1 MAKKLTKEDMIPV
14 NTTVPSY
21 SAMAS
26 WTVDDLERMLQ
37 DKMTAYST
45 QDKDQARQMYRV
57 FGGKNLGDAGGGIN
71 VQNFRDTLIRQF
83 GMPVSPEQAGGMFAR
98 IDEDSSGDVTFYEFL
113 RKVLPDDYDNTNVRR
128 AAHRHRGTGLAT
140 KTPPKVDRILE
151 WTPKD
156 YPKVWKKWTLAQI
169 KTKIQD
175 KLYQYATRDVDLCR
189 QALTLFGIK
198 AGKGI
203 DAPAFQR
210 VLLEKL
216 GLPISM
222 KETSDL
228 FNQLDID
235 GSGQLSMV
243 EFMKGIMPSDYP
255 AISKQPLRRR
265 KKMDAIDFKIKK
277 MKAMMPSQAPGKT
290 RNLSKHTAA
299 AAAASA
305 RRRHHRERRPP
316 SAASYTSYAEQTGAL
331 GPGWKKSQRHGGGG
345 ARRSHSRQGSRP
357 ASRSGG
363 RDRPRSRSSS
373 RGGRRS
379 RSLQQAGKLRMY
391 NNITPLEALK

>member
-1 MAKKLTKEDMIPV
+1 MAKQLTKEDMIPV

-21 SAMAS
+21 SAMAN
-26 WTVDDLERMLQ
+26 WTVEDLERMLQ
-37 DKMTAYST
+37 DKMTAHSS

-57 FGGKNLGDAGGGIN
+57 FGGKNLGEGVGIN
-71 VQNFRDTLIRQF
+71 VDNFRNTLIRQF

-98 IDEDSSGDVTFYEFL
+98 IDEDHSGDVTFYEFL
-113 RKVLPDDYDNTNVRR
+113 RKVLPDDYDNWRVRH
-128 AAHRHRGTGLAT
+128 AARKHRGTSLAQ

-151 WTPKD
+151 WTPDD
-156 YPKVWKKWTLAQI
+156 YPKVWKKWTLGQI

-189 QALTLFGIK
+189 QALCLFGIK

-222 KETSDL
+222 KETREL
-228 FNQLDID
+228 FNQLDVD

-243 EFMKGIMPSDYP
+243 EFMKGIMPQDYP
-255 AISKQPLRRR
+255 EISKQPLRRR
-265 KKMDAIDFKIKK
+265 QKMDAIDYKIKK

-290 RNLSKHTAA
+290 KNLTSATAA

-305 RRRHHRERRPP
+305 RRRHRHERRPP
-316 SAASYTSYAEQTGAL
+316 SAASYTSYAEQTGQL
-331 GPGWKKSQRHGGGG
+331 GPGWKRGPGRG
-345 ARRSHSRQGSRP
+345 RRSHSRQGSR
-357 ASRSGG
+357 SGG
-363 RDRPRSRSSS
+363 SRPRSRSSS

-379 RSLQQAGKLRMY
+379 SSRLQQAGKLRMY